1 MKFDAVVVGSG
12 IAGLSFALKSS
23 KLGHKV
29 AIITKKERSDTNTN
43 HAQGGIASV
52 TSCADDFDSHVKDT
66 LIAGDGLCNEAAV
79 RAIVSAG
86 PRQIKDLIEEGVE
99 FTSLEDGS
107 PSLGREGGHSQRRI
121 LHVKDYTGRAIE
133 EALLKTVAADPNIE
147 ILEHHFAID
156 LITKAKAKTLLE
168 NQDDSI
174 IGIYVYDTKN
184 NVVKTMK
191 TSVVMLAT
199 GGTGCVYL
207 YTTNPEIATG
217 DGIAMAYRAGAE
229 VANLEFIQF
238 HPTAMYSRDGERFLI
253 SEAVRGEGAIL
264 RNAKG
269 EAFMERYDPR
279 KDLAPRDIVARAID
293 SEMKRLGSAHVWLD
307 ITKRSAK

>member
-52 TSCADDFDSHVKDT
+52 TSCADDFDSHVRDT
-66 LIAGDGLCNEAAV
+66 LVAGDGLCDEAAV
-79 RAIVSAG
+79 REIVRAG

-133 EALLKTVAADPNIE
+133 EALLKAVAADPNIE

-156 LITKAKAKTLLE
+156 LITRSKAEGTLLGGRG
-168 NQDDSI
+168 DDI
-174 IGIYVYDTKN
+174 VGIYVYDTN
-184 NVVKTMK
+184 NGVVKTMK
-191 TSVVMLAT
+191 TPVVMLAT

-217 DGIAMAYRAGAE
+217 DGIA
-229 VANLEFIQF
+229 
-238 HPTAMYSRDGERFLI
+238 
-253 SEAVRGEGAIL
+253 
-264 RNAKG
+264 
-269 EAFMERYDPR
+269 
-279 KDLAPRDIVARAID
+279 
-293 SEMKRLGSAHVWLD
+293 
-307 ITKRSAK
+307 

>member
-107 PSLGREGGHSQRRI
+107 PSLGREGGPFAAQNSACQGLYGARHRGGALEGRR
-121 LHVKDYTGRAIE
+121 RR
-133 EALLKTVAADPNIE
+133 P
-147 ILEHHFAID
+147 EH
-156 LITKAKAKTLLE
+156 
-168 NQDDSI
+168 
-174 IGIYVYDTKN
+174 
-184 NVVKTMK
+184 
-191 TSVVMLAT
+191 
-199 GGTGCVYL
+199 
-207 YTTNPEIATG
+207 
-217 DGIAMAYRAGAE
+217 
-229 VANLEFIQF
+229 
-238 HPTAMYSRDGERFLI
+238 
-253 SEAVRGEGAIL
+253 
-264 RNAKG
+264 
-269 EAFMERYDPR
+269 
-279 KDLAPRDIVARAID
+279 
-293 SEMKRLGSAHVWLD
+293 
-307 ITKRSAK
+307 

>member
-1 MKFDAVVVGSG
+1 MSAKPHGKVLYLKFTMKFDAVVVGSG

-133 EALLKTVAADPNIE
+133 EALLKAVAADPNIE

-191 TSVVMLAT
+191 TPVVML
-199 GGTGCVYL
+199 
-207 YTTNPEIATG
+207 
-217 DGIAMAYRAGAE
+217 
-229 VANLEFIQF
+229 
-238 HPTAMYSRDGERFLI
+238 SLI
-253 SEAVRGEGAIL
+253 HI
-264 RNAKG
+264 
-269 EAFMERYDPR
+269 
-279 KDLAPRDIVARAID
+279 
-293 SEMKRLGSAHVWLD
+293 
-307 ITKRSAK
+307 